1 MKINLV
7 SEATYY
13 PARVVQK
20 PETNAG
26 QPVDRKT
33 QSPESSSFEKLL
45 LGKLSPDEAASINKL
60 FGDFKVN
67 SAEESKPGGLN
78 SSDKAGSVLR
88 GKFVDITI

>member
-20 PETNAG
+20 PETKAG
-26 QPVDRKT
+26 QPVRKT

-45 LGKLSPDEAASINKL
+45 LGKLSPDEAASISKL

-67 SAEESKPGGLN
+67 SAEESKTGGLN